1 MLLSEAVIHG
11 LLAEGIGGKSMLNEI
26 IKLSIMLLIML
37 ILLCSFLFFYGYY
50 RKYYKYMK
58 TAHKEEWWSLMKRD
72 PLVDGAG
79 EWVRWPVGSIYL
91 IISIFKTTETYNDKK
106 VEYYKKKATQ
116 FFISFV
122 ISFICFLII
131 AALLP
136 KL

>member
-1 MLLSEAVIHG
+1 
-11 LLAEGIGGKSMLNEI
+11 MLNEI

-37 ILLCSFLFFYGYY
+37 MLLCSFLFFYGYY

-58 TAHKEEWWSLMKRD
+58 TAHKEEWWNLMKRD
-72 PLVDGAG
+72 PLVEGAG

-91 IISIFKTTETYNDKK
+91 IISILKTTETYNDKK
-106 VEYYKKKATQ
+106 VEYYKKKAAQ
-116 FFISFV
+116 FFISLA